1 MTKNMTQ
8 IKIRRRMRCVALC
21 GNWSRSVASVLAVV
35 VVIAGLTFLYIWSPS
50 EISYFPRCPF
60 LALTGY
66 QCPGCGT
73 LRGIH
78 ALLHFRIVDALRYNL
93 LMVASIPVI
102 LLMLIWSRFR
112 FDVISARV
120 ILAVT
125 LFWWLIRNII

>member
-1 MTKNMTQ
+1 
-8 IKIRRRMRCVALC
+8 MRLLDI
-21 GNWSRSVASVLAVV
+21 ASSKRAVLAVGV
-35 VVIAGLTFLYIWSPS
+35 VVALLVFLYIWNPS
-50 EISYFPRCPF
+50 DISYFPKCPF

-102 LLMLIWSRFR
+102 ILMLIWPRFR